1 MSNQDHE
8 KEMRQLLV
16 DRFDKLDS
24 KLDQVAEKIERHD
37 VEIHWIKGSI
47 KQSLAFILAA
57 FTGLISFL
65 FGGKQ

>member
-1 MSNQDHE
+1 MSSSDPD
-8 KEMRQLLV
+8 KEIRQILL
-16 DRFDKLDS
+16 DRFDKLDT

-57 FTGLISFL
+57 FTGLISYI
-65 FGGKQ
+65 FGGNK